1 MFRQALRTLP
11 HAPKFAALRLN
22 STAVAQPLSKAV
34 IGGIEQRFP
43 AMAKADQS
51 SIVESLAQRQL
62 GSWTELTKDEK
73 RAIWFV
79 HYGPYGPR
87 KPLYTTEDKIWIA
100 RTVALSLVF
109 CGVLYAYLRSLAA
122 PAPKTMTREWQEASD
137 EYLKSK
143 NAEPFS
149 GYSQV
154 QSK

>member
-11 HAPKFAALRLN
+11 HAPKFAAVRLN
-22 STAVAQPLSKAV
+22 STVAVKPLSKAL
-34 IGGIEQRFP
+34 IGGIEQRFETL
-43 AMAKADQS
+43 AKADQNE
-51 SIVESLAQRQL
+51 IVESLAKRQQ
-62 GSWTELTKDEK
+62 GSWSELTKDEK
-73 RAIWFV
+73 RAIWFI

-87 KPLYTTEDKIWIA
+87 KPLYTAEDKVWIA
-100 RTVALSLVF
+100 KAVVISLAF
-109 CGVLYAYLRSLAA
+109 CGGLYAFLRSFAA
-122 PAPKTMTREWQEASD
+122 PPPKTMTREWQEASD